1 MRILILG
8 AGLMGPAAAYNA
20 LLDTEVTKVTLA
32 DRESSQLDAAYR
44 HLARVTDVGRLGTEA
59 IELSDRD
66 RTAQLMSEHDVTL
79 AALPWRASVLA
90 LEGVFMSKIPFV
102 DLAIPGDEDLPALR
116 RRAKDESV
124 LVVLG
129 AGLEP
134 GLTEIWARH
143 LAVGLDSVE
152 ELHIKVGGV
161 PEAPSGPLGYR
172 IVFGGREMP
181 LREADALVVHE
192 CQPQLAARYS
202 EAEPVDFAG
211 IGRLEAWHE
220 GVLPWILDLP
230 EFKALHAA
238 SQKTIR
244 WPGYAERITMLK
256 EMGMLSTVPV
266 AVGGVEVAP
275 KAVLDAVLFP
285 HVQLREGEGDITL
298 FRVDVVGTSGDRTV
312 HRRADMVDRMDR
324 GRGFTSMARTTAF
337 TGSIVAR
344 MIGRGDIQAT
354 GAITTELVV
363 TGELFEQLVVEL
375 ARERIVFNVSD
386 AAPT

>member
-20 LLDTEVTKVTLA
+20 LRDADVARVSLA
-32 DRESSQLDAAYR
+32 DRDPSQLALAGAQLERVADTAR
-44 HLARVTDVGRLGTEA
+44 LVTVHLELADTE
-59 IELSDRD
+59 
-66 RTAQLMSEHDVTL
+66 RTAALMREHDVVL
-79 AALPWRASVLA
+79 GALPWSASVLA
-90 LEGVFMSKIPFV
+90 LEAACVAGVPFV
-102 DLAIPGDEDLPALR
+102 DLAIPGDNDLPPLR
-116 RRAKDESV
+116 RRVEETGV

-143 LAVGLDSVE
+143 LAIGLDAID

-161 PEAPSGPLGYR
+161 PEHPSGPLGYR

-192 CQPQLAARYS
+192 CRPQLAARYS
-202 EAEPVDFAG
+202 EAEPVDFPG

-230 EFKALHAA
+230 EFTALHSA

-266 AVGGVEVAP
+266 DVGGVSVAP
-275 KAVLDAVLFP
+275 KAVLDAVLYP
-285 HVQLREGEGDITL
+285 HVRLREDEGDITL
-298 FRVDVVGTSGDRTV
+298 FRVDVVGRRDGHSV
-312 HRRADMVDRMDR
+312 HRRAEMVDRIDR
-324 GRGFTSMARTTAF
+324 ERGFTSMARTTAF
-337 TGSIVAR
+337 TGAIIAR
-344 MIGRGDIQAT
+344 MIARGEITAT
-354 GAITTELVV
+354 GVITTELVI
-363 TGELFEQLVVEL
+363 TGALFERLVVEL
-375 ARERIVFNVSD
+375 AEEGVIFQV
-386 AAPT
+386 TEE

>member
-1 MRILILG
+1 MRMLILG

-20 LLDTEVTKVTLA
+20 LLDSDVEIVTLA
-32 DRESSQLDAAYR
+32 DRDAEQLDAAR
-44 HLARVTDVGRLGTEA
+44 AHLARVTDTGRLRTELL
-59 IELSDRD
+59 ELADRD
-66 RTAQLMSEHDVTL
+66 RTAALMGGHEVVL
-79 AALPWRASVLA
+79 GALPWSASMLA
-90 LEGVFMSKIPFV
+90 LDAALQARVAFV
-102 DLAIPGDEDLPALR
+102 DLAIPGDDDLPELR
-116 RRAKDESV
+116 SRAARAQT

-143 LAVGLDSVE
+143 LALGLDAID

-192 CQPQLAARYS
+192 CRPQLAARYS

-230 EFKALHAA
+230 EFKALHSAT
-238 SQKTIR
+238 QKTIR

-256 EMGMLSTVPV
+256 EMGMLSSLPV
-266 AVGGVEVAP
+266 DVGGVKVAP
-275 KAVLDAVLFP
+275 KAVLDAVLYP
-285 HVQLREGEGDITL
+285 HVRLRDGEGDITL
-298 FRVDVVGTSGDRTV
+298 FRVDVVGRIGARVVTRRVDMIDRI
-312 HRRADMVDRMDR
+312 DRE
-324 GRGFTSMARTTAF
+324 RGFTSMARTTAF
-337 TGSIVAR
+337 TGAIIAR
-344 MIGRGDIQAT
+344 MIGRGEIDAT
-354 GAITTELVV
+354 GVVTSELVV
-363 TGELFEQLVVEL
+363 TGPRFERLVVEL
-375 ARERIVFNVSD
+375 AREGIVFDVIGE
-386 AAPT
+386 